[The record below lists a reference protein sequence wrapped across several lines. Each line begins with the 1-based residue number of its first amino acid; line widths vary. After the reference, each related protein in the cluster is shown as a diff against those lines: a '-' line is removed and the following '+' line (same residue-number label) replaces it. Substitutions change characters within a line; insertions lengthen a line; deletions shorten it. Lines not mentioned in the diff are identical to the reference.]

1 MKRLIKKEIISKKVV
16 QVDWDEI
23 FYPCYTPKEMLKM
36 GIFEGKYLN
45 DEQDKFP
52 KSWFKEAK
60 ISGVDGES
68 NETLNKYKV
77 KSRSSL
83 QEWKIKGWI
92 KKWDKKGWFQWYCN
106 YFLGRRTADD
116 ERQINRWRS
125 FVARHMGQ
133 IGANCD
139 LNDHEC
145 RPRQRQGLLQW
156 AWNSEYVFDDNNKK
170 SRNIS
175 KMKRESLR
183 DRKEVDL
190 FKDSD
195 KEFKKEKKEDE

>member
-1 MKRLIKKEIISKKVV
+1 LNIKE
-16 QVDWDEI
+16 
-23 FYPCYTPKEMLKM
+23 
-36 GIFEGKYLN
+36 N
-45 DEQDKFP
+45 KFP
-52 KSWFKEAK
+52 KSWFRDAK
-60 ISGVDGES
+60 IAGVDGEPDES
-68 NETLNKYKV
+68 LNKYKI

-83 QEWKIKGWI
+83 QEWKKKGWI

-125 FVARHMGQ
+125 FIARHMGQ
-133 IGANCD
+133 IDANCKLD
-139 LNDHEC
+139 DDEC

-156 AWNSEYVFDDNNKK
+156 AWNSEYVFDDKSRK

-175 KMKRESLR
+175 KMKRESLKHR
-183 DRKEVDL
+183 REVDL

-195 KEFKKEKKEDE
+195 EKIKKEIKENKDKNGDNRDE